1 MGLKIVKFGATWCQ
15 PCKVVDSIMD
25 MIKKEHDDIEYIT
38 YDHSADPDMFS
49 KYKITGVPTLV
60 ILDENDKELEK
71 ITGVFPKI
79 KLTLLIE
86 KYKK

>member
-1 MGLKIVKFGATWCQ
+1 
-15 PCKVVDSIMD
+15 
-25 MIKKEHDDIEYIT
+25 
-38 YDHSADPDMFS
+38 MFS

-60 ILDENDKELEK
+60 ILDKDDKELEK